1 MRNRMMCVA
10 VVAGVLL
17 VAACSD
23 DGKSSST
30 TAGGGTPVNV
40 TALDKS
46 ATAEFTLDRTSVK
59 AGPVTFTF
67 VNNGNRQH
75 EMIILKTD
83 EAFDALVVGADHKV
97 GEDTSVGE
105 ISETDAGKTVVS
117 SFDLAAGNYVLVC
130 DIALHYE
137 QGMRVAFTVTP

>member
-1 MRNRMMCVA
+1 MFAVA
-10 VVAGVLL
+10 AVGVLM

-23 DGKSSST
+23 GTKSDFT
-30 TAGGGTPVNV
+30 TPGGGTTVSV
-40 TALDKS
+40 IASDKS
-46 ATAEFTLDRTSVK
+46 ATAELTLEPTSVT

-83 EAFDALVVGADHKV
+83 EALDALVVGADHRV
-97 GEDTSVGE
+97 SEDAFVGE

-117 SFDLAAGNYVLVC
+117 TFDLAAGNYVLIC
-130 DIALHYE
+130 NIALHYE